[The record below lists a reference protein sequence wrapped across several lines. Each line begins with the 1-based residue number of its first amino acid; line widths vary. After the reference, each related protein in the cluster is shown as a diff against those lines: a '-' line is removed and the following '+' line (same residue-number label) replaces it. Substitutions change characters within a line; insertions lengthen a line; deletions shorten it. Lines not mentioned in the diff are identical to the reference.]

1 MATLGFLMSLIW
13 TLIKSRTMDNWNKM
27 KPVMKISII
36 MGPMWIF
43 EMIAWAIGNHGTAIS
58 EAQKSFTFF
67 NVINSLQVSKH
78 DI

>member
-1 MATLGFLMSLIW
+1 
-13 TLIKSRTMDNWNKM
+13 MDNWNKM
-27 KPVMKISII
+27 KPVLKISII

-78 DI
+78 NLLKIVLPFKVKSIFVFDTT